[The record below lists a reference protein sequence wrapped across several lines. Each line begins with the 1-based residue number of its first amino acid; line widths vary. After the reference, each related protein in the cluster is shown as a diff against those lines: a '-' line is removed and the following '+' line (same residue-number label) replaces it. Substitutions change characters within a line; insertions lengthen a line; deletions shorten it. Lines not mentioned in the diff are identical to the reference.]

1 MAVPYTDDEIPNEK
15 KIENTDQNED
25 CEYKNQTD
33 IQRIEIQ
40 CIDIETNTNERK
52 NNSLSVLFIFLL
64 TLFSYSRIIE
74 SNYKKHMMRNIARI
88 KVKWKT
94 NAEISSPP
102 QTNHSKTKW
111 IFDNIVRPLR
121 SFPQNVYHAY
131 PFFPQDFSSFNQN
144 EKKLQISENMKFEG
158 ARFASFSTFPDI
170 PGIYVTRLAAAGF
183 YYTGTGDEVIC
194 HSCGALYKNWKRY
207 DSAVDIHKR
216 ISPHC
221 SFLVDKIDKEKENQ
235 GACGSEII
243 EADNKGS
250 GGSYKTKYQTTV
262 LEDDR
267 TLENKV
273 QRNKDSCFSIVPD
286 NAAVGSSIHKESA
299 SGNDNFT
306 ASNLIKTNHSNG
318 PMSSMSRMVT
328 QEAASGNILHAEN
341 SITKETPNLGICLD
355 KPKYSKYAVRSTRLN
370 SFKHWPAHLT
380 QSPDELSLAGF
391 FFTGIEDHCR
401 CFFCGGGLRS
411 WEPGDQPWVEHA
423 RWYQNCAFVRNC
435 KGDRFIQ
442 DVQMNRLIP
451 TTKRDKNVSSGH
463 TSLQNENR
471 NTKQNINF
479 RSHPAVLS
487 VSEFGYDESLIKSAY
502 DSILE
507 AGTTDITGTLLLEKI
522 FQLEEVSKIEEPSV
536 LPQNLNLMKETSVE
550 KDKQEIT
557 VDPELELSVRSL
569 EEENQ
574 NLRDQQTCKICLDEP
589 IAIVFLPCGHL
600 ASCVNCAPALR
611 RCPICRA
618 FIKGTVKAILS

>member
-15 KIENTDQNED
+15 KNENTDQNDD
-25 CEYKNQTD
+25 CEYKNQTE
-33 IQRIEIQ
+33 IQRLELQ
-40 CIDIETNTNERK
+40 CIDIETNTKERK

-94 NAEISSPP
+94 NTKISSPP
-102 QTNHSKTKW
+102 QTKHSKTKW

-144 EKKLQISENMKFEG
+144 DRKLQISENMKFEG

-194 HSCGALYKNWKRY
+194 QSCGAMYKHWKRN
-207 DSAVDIHKR
+207 DSAIEIHKR

-235 GACGSEII
+235 GASGSDII

-250 GGSYKTKYQTTV
+250 IESYKSRYQTTV
-262 LEDDR
+262 LGDDR

-273 QRNKDSCFSIVPD
+273 LQNKDSCFSIVPD
-286 NAAVGSSIHKESA
+286 SAAVGSSIHKESA
-299 SGNDNFT
+299 SGNDNLS
-306 ASNLIKTNHSNG
+306 ASNLIKTNHSNS
-318 PMSSMSRMVT
+318 PTSSMSRIVT
-328 QEAASGNILHAEN
+328 QEPASGNILHTGN
-341 SITKETPNLGICLD
+341 SVTKETPNLGICLD
-355 KPKYSKYAVRSTRLN
+355 KPKYPKYAVISTRID
-370 SFKHWPAHLT
+370 SYKHWPAHLT

-411 WEPGDQPWVEHA
+411 WEPGDQPWIEHA

-435 KGDRFIQ
+435 KGEKFIQ

-451 TTKRDKNVSSGH
+451 TTRQDKNESSGH
-463 TSLQNENR
+463 TSLPNKNR
-471 NTKQNINF
+471 NAKTNINF
-479 RSHPAVLS
+479 GSHPAVLS
-487 VSEFGYDESLIKSAY
+487 VSEFGYDERLIKRAY
-502 DSILE
+502 DSILG

-522 FQLEEVSKIEEPSV
+522 FQLEEMSKIKEPSG
-536 LPQNLNLMKETSVE
+536 QQQKLMKETSME
-550 KDKQEIT
+550 KCKQEIT

>member
-1 MAVPYTDDEIPNEK
+1 MAVPFTDDEIPNK
-15 KIENTDQNED
+15 RKIEKQEQND
-25 CEYKNQTD
+25 DGEYKNQTE

-40 CIDIETNTNERK
+40 CINIENNTNKRN
-52 NNSLSVLFIFLL
+52 NNSLSFLFIFLF

-74 SNYKKHMMRNIARI
+74 TNYKKHILRNIARI
-88 KVKWKT
+88 KMKWKT
-94 NAEISSPP
+94 NAEISSP
-102 QTNHSKTKW
+102 QTKHSKTKW

-121 SFPQNVYHAY
+121 SFPHNVCHTY
-131 PFFPQDFSSFNQN
+131 PFFPQDFSSFYQN
-144 EKKLQISENMKFEG
+144 ERKLQISENMKFEG

-194 HSCGALYKNWKRY
+194 HRCGAIYKHWKRN

-221 SFLVDKIDKEKENQ
+221 LFLLDKIDKEKENQ
-235 GACGSEII
+235 GAYGSDII

-250 GGSYKTKYQTTV
+250 SKRYKTGYQTTV
-262 LEDDR
+262 LGDDR

-273 QRNKDSCFSIVPD
+273 SRNKDSCSSIVP
-286 NAAVGSSIHKESA
+286 NGNSVHKKSA
-299 SGNDNFT
+299 SANDN
-306 ASNLIKTNHSNG
+306 SPNLIKTNQSNG
-318 PMSSMSRMVT
+318 DTSSIPGIVAQETASRT
-328 QEAASGNILHAEN
+328 TLHTKN
-341 SITKETPNLGICLD
+341 SVTKETPTLGICLD
-355 KPKYSKYAVRSTRLN
+355 KPKYPKYAVRSTRLD
-370 SFKHWPAHLT
+370 SFKYWPEHLT
-380 QSPDELSLAGF
+380 QSPEEMSLAGF

-411 WEPGDQPWVEHA
+411 WEPGDEPWIEHA
-423 RWYQNCAFVRNC
+423 RWYQTCAFVRNC
-435 KGDRFIQ
+435 KGERFIQ
-442 DVQMNRLIP
+442 DVQMNKSIS
-451 TTKRDKNVSSGH
+451 TTIQEKNESSGH

-471 NTKQNINF
+471 NTKKNIDF
-479 RSHPAVLS
+479 GSHPAVLS
-487 VSEFGYDESLIKSAY
+487 VSEFGYDESLIKRAY
-502 DSILE
+502 DSIQK

-522 FQLEEVSKIEEPSV
+522 FQLEESSKIDEPSGQQ
-536 LPQNLNLMKETSVE
+536 QNSPKETSVE
-550 KDKQEIT
+550 TYKQEIT

-600 ASCVNCAPALR
+600 SSCVNCAPALR

-618 FIKGTVKAILS
+618 FIKGTVKAIMS

>member
-1 MAVPYTDDEIPNEK
+1 MAVPYTDDEIPNKK
-15 KIENTDQNED
+15 KIEKPEQND
-25 CEYKNQTD
+25 DGEYKNRTQ

-40 CIDIETNTNERK
+40 CIRIDKTTNER
-52 NNSLSVLFIFLL
+52 NNNYLSVLFIFLL
-64 TLFSYSRIIE
+64 TVLSYSRIIE
-74 SNYKKHMMRNIARI
+74 SKYKKHMMRNIARI

-94 NAEISSPP
+94 NAEMSSPP
-102 QTNHSKTKW
+102 QTKHSTMKW

-121 SFPQNVYHAY
+121 SIPQNVYHAY
-131 PFFPQDFSSFNQN
+131 PFFPQDFSSFYQN
-144 EKKLQISENMKFEG
+144 DRKLQISENMKFEG

-183 YYTGTGDEVIC
+183 YYIGTGDEVIC
-194 HSCGALYKNWKRY
+194 HSCGARYKNWKRY

-221 SFLVDKIDKEKENQ
+221 SFLVDKIDKEKENR
-235 GACGSEII
+235 GACGSDII

-250 GGSYKTKYQTTV
+250 SESYKTGYQTTV

-273 QRNKDSCFSIVPD
+273 QRNKDSCFSIVSN

-299 SGNDNFT
+299 SGNDNFS
-306 ASNLIKTNHSNG
+306 ASSLVKTTHSNG
-318 PMSSMSRMVT
+318 PTSSMSRMVT
-328 QEAASGNILHAEN
+328 QEASSGTPLHTEN
-341 SITKETPNLGICLD
+341 SISKETPNLGICLD
-355 KPKYSKYAVRSTRLN
+355 KPKYSKYAVRSTRLD

-423 RWYQNCAFVRNC
+423 RWYQNCAFVQNC
-435 KGDRFIQ
+435 KGGKFIQ
-442 DVQMNRLIP
+442 DVQMNRLP
-451 TTKRDKNVSSGH
+451 TAQQDKNESSGY
-463 TSLQNENR
+463 SCLQNENT
-471 NTKQNINF
+471 NTKNYIDFWN
-479 RSHPAVLS
+479 HPAVLS
-487 VSEFGYDESLIKSAY
+487 VSEFGYDETLIKSAY
-502 DSILE
+502 DSILKSE
-507 AGTTDITGTLLLEKI
+507 TTDITGTLLLEKI
-522 FQLEEVSKIEEPSV
+522 FQLEECSKIDESSG
-536 LPQNLNLMKETSVE
+536 QQQKSQKETSVE
-550 KDKQEIT
+550 TKNQEIT

>member
-1 MAVPYTDDEIPNEK
+1 MAVPYTDDEIPNKK
-15 KIENTDQNED
+15 KIEKPEQND
-25 CEYKNQTD
+25 DGEYKNQTQ

-40 CIDIETNTNERK
+40 CIRIDKTTNER
-52 NNSLSVLFIFLL
+52 NNNYLSVLFIFLL
-64 TLFSYSRIIE
+64 TVLSYSRIIE
-74 SNYKKHMMRNIARI
+74 SKYKKHMMRNIARI

-94 NAEISSPP
+94 SAEMCSPP
-102 QTNHSKTKW
+102 QTKHSKMKW

-121 SFPQNVYHAY
+121 SVPQNVYHAY
-131 PFFPQDFSSFNQN
+131 PFFPQDFSSFYQN
-144 EKKLQISENMKFEG
+144 DRKLQISENMKFEG
-158 ARFASFSTFPDI
+158 ARFAPFSTFPYI

-183 YYTGTGDEVIC
+183 YYIGTGDEVIC
-194 HSCGALYKNWKRY
+194 HSCGARYKNWKRY

-235 GACGSEII
+235 GACGSDII
-243 EADNKGS
+243 EADNKGACE
-250 GGSYKTKYQTTV
+250 SYKTGYQNTV

-267 TLENKV
+267 TLGNKV
-273 QRNKDSCFSIVPD
+273 PRNKDSCFSIVPD
-286 NAAVGSSIHKESA
+286 NAAVGSSLHKESA
-299 SGNDNFT
+299 SRNDNF
-306 ASNLIKTNHSNG
+306 
-318 PMSSMSRMVT
+318 
-328 QEAASGNILHAEN
+328 
-341 SITKETPNLGICLD
+341 
-355 KPKYSKYAVRSTRLN
+355 
-370 SFKHWPAHLT
+370 
-380 QSPDELSLAGF
+380 
-391 FFTGIEDHCR
+391 GIEDHCR

-451 TTKRDKNVSSGH
+451 TTKRDKNESSDH
-463 TSLQNENR
+463 TSSQNENT

-479 RSHPAVLS
+479 GSHPVVLS
-487 VSEFGYDESLIKSAY
+487 VSEFGYDGSLIKRAY

-507 AGTTDITGTLLLEKI
+507 AGTT
-522 FQLEEVSKIEEPSV
+522 EEMSKIKEPSG
-536 LPQNLNLMKETSVE
+536 QQQKLMKETSME
-550 KDKQEIT
+550 KCKQEIT
-557 VDPELELSVRSL
+557 VNPELELSVRSL